1 MKTFKE
7 AQLKMSSLEELRPV
21 WAEIDLDS
29 LAHNIKEVRRI
40 TNKEAIVTAV
50 VKANAY
56 GHGSIEAA
64 KVFLENGANRLAVA
78 TLSEAVELRRADID
92 APILI
97 LGYTPDSQHKI
108 AVENDIIEAIYTL
121 ESAEKLSQVAGNLN
135 KKAKVHIKVDSG
147 MGRIGFPPV
156 DSSIDKIEKISKL
169 PNLEIEGIFTHFA
182 KADEVDKAYT
192 GKQFKNY
199 KWVIEKLKDKN
210 IQIPI
215 KHVSN
220 SAATIDLPEYNLN
233 MVRGGIM
240 IYGLYPSDEVDKE
253 KVSLKPAMT
262 LKAKISHLKEV
273 PEGTGISYGQIFVTK
288 RKSKIATIPI
298 GYADGFT
305 RLLTSKAEV
314 AIKGKRAPI
323 VGKICMDQ
331 CMIDVTDIED
341 VKVGDEVV
349 LFGDGTNGV
358 PHIDEVAEKLGT
370 INYEIVCMVGRRV
383 PRVYIKD
390 GKIIKIIDYLLD

>member
-1 MKTFKE
+1 
-7 AQLKMSSLEELRPV
+7 MSKLEELRPV
-21 WAEIDLDS
+21 WTEINLDN

-40 TNKEAIVTAV
+40 TKKEALVTAV

-56 GHGSIEAA
+56 GPGSIEAS
-64 KVFLENGANRLAVA
+64 KVVLENGADRLAVA
-78 TLSEAVELRRADID
+78 TLSEGVELRRASIK

-97 LGYTPDSQHKI
+97 LGFTPENQHNI
-108 AVENDIIEAIYTL
+108 AVENDITETIYSL
-121 ESAEKLSQVAGNLN
+121 ESAEKLSKIANRLN
-135 KKAKVHIKVDSG
+135 KKGKIHIKVDSG
-147 MGRIGFPPV
+147 MGRIGFRAEE
-156 DSSIDKIEKISKL
+156 SSIDDIEKIYRL
-169 PNLEIEGIFTHFA
+169 PNIEIEGIFTHFA
-182 KADEVDKAYT
+182 KADEVDKEYT
-192 GKQFKNY
+192 KEQYENY
-199 KWVIEKLKDKN
+199 KWVIDRLKDRN
-210 IQIPI
+210 INIPI

-240 IYGLYPSDEVDKE
+240 IYGLYPSKDVDKK

-273 PEGTGISYGQIFVTK
+273 PEGTGVSYGQIFVTK

-314 AIKGKRAPI
+314 SIDGKRVPI

-331 CMIDVTDIED
+331 CMIDVTDIEN
-341 VKVGDEVV
+341 VEIGDEVV
-349 LFGDGTNGV
+349 LFGDGKNGV
-358 PHIDEVAEKLGT
+358 PHIDEIAEKLNT
-370 INYEIVCMVGRRV
+370 INYEIICMVGRRV

-390 GKIIKIIDYLLD
+390 GNIVKILDYLLD